1 MKTIEEIYNECQLI
15 RLEYEES
22 RKKAI
27 IYEEERKRKNEIF
40 KQKLIK
46 SRS

>member
-1 MKTIEEIYNECQLI
+1 MKTIEEIYNESQLI